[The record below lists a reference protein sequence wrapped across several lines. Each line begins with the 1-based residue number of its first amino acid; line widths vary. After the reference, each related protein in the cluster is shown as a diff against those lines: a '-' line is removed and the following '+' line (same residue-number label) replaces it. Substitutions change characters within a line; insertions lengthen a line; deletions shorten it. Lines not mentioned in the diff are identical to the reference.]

1 MTVAERLSDLL
12 PTEAIVRL
20 SEAIVA
26 PDASDKWFRSGTTP
40 EAIVRPADTAEVATV
55 MKWASA
61 EGVGVLPLGTGAHT
75 EPVIRSGRYVALSC
89 ERLSGIEIYE
99 AADLTVTAGAGTPMG
114 VLSAALGAE
123 DQWLPFD
130 PPDIETHT
138 IGGLTARGESGALWM
153 GYGAIRNHVLGMT
166 IVTGDGRTLR
176 LGGRVVKN
184 VAGYDLLKPM
194 TGSVGGLAVI
204 TSVCM
209 RTFPVPEVD
218 RVLAWVGESPVEV
231 TQAALGV
238 ATAPVVPVSSV
249 ITDHASALGGSAA
262 LLVRLH
268 GSEQTVNADQ
278 ASIERHLGVELT
290 TLDGEVVE
298 STLKE
303 ARNRASGAEIVL
315 LASALPSRL
324 PGLLA
329 AVARLAPT
337 AMMVD
342 TYTARARVALG
353 GWDPDAIRTC
363 QESVESL
370 GGALSFARVP
380 EAHSASDLGTER
392 SADEYDLTRGL
403 EGVFDPAGVLWPA
416 RR

>member
-1 MTVAERLSDLL
+1 MTVAESLSGLF
-12 PTEAIVRL
+12 PTAAIVRPA
-20 SEAIVA
+20 EAMVA
-26 PDASDKWFRSGTTP
+26 PDASGQWFRSGTMP
-40 EAIVRPADTAEVATV
+40 EAIVSPADTVEVATV

-89 ERLSGIEIYE
+89 ERLSGIEIYD
-99 AADLTVTAGAGTPMG
+99 AADLTITAGAGTPMV
-114 VLSAALGAE
+114 VLGAALGAE

-130 PPDIETHT
+130 PPHVATHT
-138 IGGLTARGESGALWM
+138 IGGLAARGESGPLWM
-153 GYGAIRNHVLGMT
+153 GYGALRNHVLGMT

-194 TGSVGGLAVI
+194 TGSAGGLSVI

-218 RVLAWVGESPVEV
+218 RVLALVGDSPGDV

-249 ITDHASALGGSAA
+249 ITDQASALGGSAA

-290 TLDGEVVE
+290 ALDGGVVE

-303 ARNRASGAEIVL
+303 ARDRASDAEIVL

-329 AVARLAPT
+329 AMARLAPS
-337 AMMVD
+337 AMVVD
-342 TYTARARVALG
+342 TYLARARVALE

-363 QESVESL
+363 QESVEHL
-370 GGALSFARVP
+370 GGALSLARVP
-380 EAHSASDLGTER
+380 EGLSTADLGTER